1 MHDIAISCVICIIH
15 ANTYERQT
23 PMAFR
28 ADEAAQDGYE
38 RARRILVLSPG
49 VGANQRDRADE
60 ALQNLIDAHGPVVRG
75 YPTWHPLVPQDNPQI
90 PVTDPSDRCGYQG
103 LDHTIYFAHAFVS
116 CPYDDGSRIIE
127 SVDAME
133 PHPCATITAERLDV
147 PFYNSGTTPIL
158 VRCDW
163 HETFLE
169 RHMVPK
175 KLAVPLMIQQE
186 MRMWHRADVGERWD
200 TMRPYLLGDPHGS
213 RSSLFVN
220 QETAM
225 AMKRVYT
232 AMVESGM
239 FGPLRMD

>member
-1 MHDIAISCVICIIH
+1 
-15 ANTYERQT
+15 
-23 PMAFR
+23 MAFR

-49 VGANQRDRADE
+49 VDTNQREQADDRA
-60 ALQNLIDAHGPVVRG
+60 AGPDRRAWSVVRG
-75 YPTWHPLVPQDNPQI
+75 YPTWHPLVPQDEPPDAGSGSQRPLRLSGSGPHDLFRTRI
-90 PVTDPSDRCGYQG
+90 RF
-103 LDHTIYFAHAFVS
+103 L
-116 CPYDDGSRIIE
+116 PYGDGSLIIE
-127 SVDAME
+127 SVEAME

-147 PFYNSGTTPIL
+147 PFYNSAHADPRPLRLARSLSRAAHGAQEARRTADDPARDAN
-158 VRCDW
+158 VAPRF
-163 HETFLE
+163 HE
-169 RHMVPK
+169 
-175 KLAVPLMIQQE
+175 
-186 MRMWHRADVGERWD
+186 VGERWD

-220 QETAM
+220 QETAK

>member
-1 MHDIAISCVICIIH
+1 
-15 ANTYERQT
+15 
-23 PMAFR
+23 MAFR
-28 ADEAAQDGYE
+28 ADEAAQDGHE

-49 VGANQRDRADE
+49 VDADQREKADD
-60 ALQNLIDAHGPVVRG
+60 ALQDLIDAHGPVVRG
-75 YPTWHPLVPQDNPQI
+75 YPTWHPLVPQDNPQM

-116 CPYDDGSRIIE
+116 CPYGDGSKIIE
-127 SVDAME
+127 SVEAME

-163 HETFLE
+163 HEVFPE

-186 MRMWHRADVGERWD
+186 MRMWHRAEVGERWD